1 MTPPK
6 DSSSRSSSKSS
17 SGNPVVSSF
26 LVRRS
31 PVYYGWVVLA
41 MSTLGMAAT
50 LPGQTAGVS
59 LFIDSFI
66 EDVGLSRSL
75 VSWLYTAA
83 TVLGSLALPLMGRLV
98 DRWGPRRMAT
108 LAVGLFALSC
118 AGMGQAGGW
127 IGVFVGFVCLRCFGQ
142 GTLGLINNHAVNLWF
157 ERRRGLAVGIL
168 GLGMAGATA
177 LFPPL
182 IEEGIQAYG
191 WQRTYLIM
199 GGILA
204 GAVLPLGALLYRDA
218 PERYG
223 LSPDRENAASETEAS
238 ETEASEIGA
247 SEIGAPETSG
257 PEESGPE
264 ESGPETGAA
273 SEDEGKAQ
281 AETRGETQGGSRDT
295 QGESQ
300 DTQGESQDASAVGGI
315 EPGVAYRTRTFWL
328 FTGAGVYA
336 AGLGTGLLFHHFSI
350 LEEAGVGRDLAAE
363 FFIPLGALTAALNVG
378 TGWLVDRYPPRL
390 LLAAELVLYGALTGL
405 LPWADTT
412 AEVWAYGSVFGVA
425 QGMHQALLGSVYA
438 YYFGRLHHGTIRGLA
453 NTVFIG
459 GTAIGPALLAV
470 GPDFLGGFAAI
481 LWILTPVPFLLG
493 AAAFAGWAAG
503 WDAATLETS
512 R

>member
-1 MTPPK
+1 MTPTK
-6 DSSSRSSSKSS
+6 DSPSRSSSKSS

-157 ERRRGLAVGIL
+157 EQRRGLAVGIL

-223 LSPDRENAASETEAS
+223 LSPDTENAAS
-238 ETEASEIGA
+238 GA
-247 SEIGAPETSG
+247 GAPETSG
-257 PEESGPE
+257 PEDL
-264 ESGPETGAA
+264 GPETGAA
-273 SEDEGKAQ
+273 SEDEG
-281 AETRGETQGGSRDT
+281 ETPSETLGKDQGEIQDENQGG
-295 QGESQ
+295 
-300 DTQGESQDASAVGGI
+300 SQDASAVGGI

-350 LEEAGVGRDLAAE
+350 LEEAGIGRDLAAQ
-363 FFIPLGALTAALNVG
+363 FFIPLGALTAAFNVG

-470 GPDFLGGFAAI
+470 GPDFLSGFAAI

-493 AAAFAGWAAG
+493 AAAFAGWAAS
-503 WDAATLETS
+503 WDAATLQ
-512 R
+512 RLR

>member
-1 MTPPK
+1 
-6 DSSSRSSSKSS
+6 
-17 SGNPVVSSF
+17 
-26 LVRRS
+26 
-31 PVYYGWVVLA
+31 
-41 MSTLGMAAT
+41 
-50 LPGQTAGVS
+50 
-59 LFIDSFI
+59 
-66 EDVGLSRSL
+66 
-75 VSWLYTAA
+75 
-83 TVLGSLALPLMGRLV
+83 
-98 DRWGPRRMAT
+98 
-108 LAVGLFALSC
+108 
-118 AGMGQAGGW
+118 
-127 IGVFVGFVCLRCFGQ
+127 
-142 GTLGLINNHAVNLWF
+142 
-157 ERRRGLAVGIL
+157 
-168 GLGMAGATA
+168 
-177 LFPPL
+177 
-182 IEEGIQAYG
+182 
-191 WQRTYLIM
+191 M

-238 ETEASEIGA
+238 ETGV
-247 SEIGAPETSG
+247 PETSG
-257 PEESGPE
+257 LKDPELEASGPE
-264 ESGPETGAA
+264 GSGPETGAA

-281 AETRGETQGGSRDT
+281 AETPGETQGKSRDT

-300 DTQGESQDASAVGGI
+300 GASAVGGI

-363 FFIPLGALTAALNVG
+363 FFIPLGVLTAALNVG

-503 WDAATLETS
+503 WDAATL
-512 R
+512 RRAR

>member
-1 MTPPK
+1 M
-6 DSSSRSSSKSS
+6 
-17 SGNPVVSSF
+17 
-26 LVRRS
+26 
-31 PVYYGWVVLA
+31 
-41 MSTLGMAAT
+41 
-50 LPGQTAGVS
+50 S

-238 ETEASEIGA
+238 ETEASEIGV
-247 SEIGAPETSG
+247 PETSG
-257 PEESGPE
+257 LKDPELEASGPE
-264 ESGPETGAA
+264 GSGPETGAA
-273 SEDEGKAQ
+273 SEDEG
-281 AETRGETQGGSRDT
+281 ETPGKDRGEIQDEN

-300 DTQGESQDASAVGGI
+300 GASAVGGI

-412 AEVWAYGSVFGVA
+412 VEVWAYGSVFGVA

-481 LWILTPVPFLLG
+481 LWVLTPVPFLLG

-503 WDAATLETS
+503 WDAATLQ
-512 R
+512 RAR

>member
-1 MTPPK
+1 
-6 DSSSRSSSKSS
+6 
-17 SGNPVVSSF
+17 
-26 LVRRS
+26 
-31 PVYYGWVVLA
+31 
-41 MSTLGMAAT
+41 
-50 LPGQTAGVS
+50 
-59 LFIDSFI
+59 
-66 EDVGLSRSL
+66 
-75 VSWLYTAA
+75 
-83 TVLGSLALPLMGRLV
+83 
-98 DRWGPRRMAT
+98 
-108 LAVGLFALSC
+108 
-118 AGMGQAGGW
+118 
-127 IGVFVGFVCLRCFGQ
+127 
-142 GTLGLINNHAVNLWF
+142 
-157 ERRRGLAVGIL
+157 
-168 GLGMAGATA
+168 
-177 LFPPL
+177 
-182 IEEGIQAYG
+182 
-191 WQRTYLIM
+191 M

-238 ETEASEIGA
+238 ETEASETEASETEA

-257 PEESGPE
+257 LKDPELEASGPE
-264 ESGPETGAA
+264 GSGPETGAA

-281 AETRGETQGGSRDT
+281 AETPGETRGETQGKSRDT

-300 DTQGESQDASAVGGI
+300 GASAVGGI

-438 YYFGRLHHGTIRGLA
+438 YYFGRLHHGTGFYRRDGHRAGASGGGAGFSRRLCGDSLDPHAGSLPAWGRRACRMGRRLGRGDA
-453 NTVFIG
+453 
-459 GTAIGPALLAV
+459 TAG
-470 GPDFLGGFAAI
+470 
-481 LWILTPVPFLLG
+481 
-493 AAAFAGWAAG
+493 
-503 WDAATLETS
+503 TLE
-512 R
+512 RAR